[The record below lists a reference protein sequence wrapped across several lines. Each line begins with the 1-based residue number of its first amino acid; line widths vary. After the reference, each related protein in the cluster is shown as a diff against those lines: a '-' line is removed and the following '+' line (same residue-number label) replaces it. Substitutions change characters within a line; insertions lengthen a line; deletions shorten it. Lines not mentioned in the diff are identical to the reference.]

1 MDFNVRDAGLP
12 HDATPHAFDNEDTD
26 ASDPNTRFTP
36 GQFFREAGTI
46 IAVCLGLG
54 LVFQLLL
61 G

>member
-1 MDFNVRDAGLP
+1 MESDVSNANLAR
-12 HDATPHAFDNEDTD
+12 DATPHASDNEDTVTSGLN
-26 ASDPNTRFTP
+26 AQFTP

-54 LVFQLLL
+54 LLFQLLL